1 MPTTTASST
10 IDQTTLANLA
20 KIIEIPD
27 GVDPTIFITT
37 ANQLVTDVC
46 GGFGYSA
53 GKMALIELWLAAHF
67 LATSDLGQE
76 SRLTSETLSDGS
88 QAYMNKV
95 DFNLKL
101 TTYGQQALILDT
113 EGGLAQL
120 AKADGGKLQLD
131 WLGKSPIGQYR

>member
-10 IDQTTLANLA
+10 VDSTTLANLS
-20 KIIEIPD
+20 KIIEVPSD
-27 GVDPTIFITT
+27 VDPSIFILT
-37 ANQLVTDVC
+37 ANQLTTDVC
-46 GGFGYSA
+46 GGVGYSA
-53 GKMALIELWLAAHF
+53 QKLALIELWLAAHF

-76 SRLTSETLSDGS
+76 SRLTSEDLSDGS
-88 QAYMNKV
+88 QSYMHKV

-120 AKADGGKLQLD
+120 AKSEGGRPQLD
-131 WLGKSPIGQYR
+131 WLGKLPVGYQS